1 MRARISVWAYPW
13 DLADEGVASAL
24 DWLRGAGFN
33 AIELCPNYHAIST
46 FAPRNLER
54 SIHYSEQGAVY
65 FPARAERYGRI
76 KPRLF
81 DEPEVLS
88 AYAQAAEHAPSRGIQ
103 LNAWV
108 IAMFQPWIARA
119 YPDTAIENVFGA
131 RSYATTCPASPDVQ
145 EYLAVLVAD
154 LCEQYPVH
162 SALLERPGHPDFAYG
177 WVRER
182 ILIDLDPWTRFLAGL
197 CFCENCLTAART
209 HGVDAVEVRENV
221 ARELRERLASKQ
233 ASGDL
238 ETVVAARGEA
248 DEEFRGYLEA
258 REQSATRL
266 VEGVQRALRGTGTR
280 LSLTHVSA
288 GWGPTGLR
296 LAELSERIDGLL
308 LPDPT
313 DEADEAKAQVAL
325 ARSAKREIDLLV
337 SLWGSDEMGPGGP
350 EFAARLERIA
360 KLPVDRVAVYNFGLL
375 RPETLGRIGGLLGE
389 VSVSW

>member
-1 MRARISVWAYPW
+1 MRRRLSVWAYPW
-13 DLADEGVASAL
+13 DLADEGVAAAL
-24 DWLRGAGFN
+24 DWLRDAGFD

-46 FAPRNLER
+46 FAPRNLQR

-76 KPRLF
+76 EPRVF

-88 AYAQAAEHAPSRGIQ
+88 AYALAAEHAPSRSIQ

-108 IAMFQPWIARA
+108 IGMFQPWIARA
-119 YPDTAIENVFGA
+119 YPDTAVENVFGA

-145 EYLAVLVAD
+145 EYLAALVGD
-154 LCEQYPVH
+154 LCGQYPVH

-182 ILIDLDPWTRFLAGL
+182 ILIDFDPWSRFLAGL

-209 HGVDAVEVRENV
+209 HGVDAVEVRANV
-221 ARELRERLASKQ
+221 ARELRDRLSRRQ
-233 ASGDL
+233 DSDNL
-238 ETVVAARGEA
+238 EATIAARVET

-280 LSLTHVSA
+280 LNLTHAAA

-296 LAELSERIDGLL
+296 LADLLDRIDGLL

-313 DEADEAKAQVAL
+313 DEADEAMRQAAL
-325 ARSAKREIDLLV
+325 ARSARREIELV
-337 SLWGSDEMGPGGP
+337 VMLWGSDEFDPGGP
-350 EFAARLERIA
+350 EFAARLDRIA
-360 KLPVDRVAVYNFGLL
+360 RLPVDRAAVYNFGLL
-375 RPETLGRIGGLLGE
+375 RPETLRQIGGLVRETLA
-389 VSVSW
+389 S

>member
-13 DLADEGVASAL
+13 DLADEGVAAAL
-24 DWLRGAGFN
+24 DWLRDAGFD

-46 FAPRNLER
+46 FAPRNLGR

-76 KPRLF
+76 EPRLF
-81 DEPEVLS
+81 DEPEVLG

-108 IAMFQPWIARA
+108 IGMFQPWIARA
-119 YPDTAIENVFGA
+119 NPDTAIENVFGA
-131 RSYATTCPASPDVQ
+131 RSYAQTCPASPDVQ
-145 EYLAVLVAD
+145 EYLAALAGD
-154 LCEQYPVH
+154 LCDQYPVH
-162 SALLERPGHPDFAYG
+162 GAMLERPGHPEFAYG

-182 ILIDLDPWTRFLAGL
+182 ILIDFDPWTRFLAGM

-209 HGVDAVEVRENV
+209 HGVDAVEVRESV

-296 LAELSERIDGLL
+296 LADLSERIDGLL

-337 SLWGSDEMGPGGP
+337 SLWGSDGLDPGGP

-360 KLPVDRVAVYNFGLL
+360 QLPVDRVAVYNFGLL
-375 RPETLGRIGGLLGE
+375 RPETLGRIGGLLREAITG
-389 VSVSW
+389 